1 MILQINLIISK
12 IIFEYSTI
20 NMIANNSEPKTMPV
34 GILSPPKLIMSLR
47 MF

>member
-12 IIFEYSTI
+12 IIFEYNIIS
-20 NMIANNSEPKTMPV
+20 MIANNSEPKNMPT
-34 GILSPPKLIMSLR
+34 GTLSPPKLIMSLR